1 MPEPVSTVSSSAPTD
16 EAPGLTPKDWQWAY
30 FAQDACNL
38 SGVAHQL
45 SRVLDRVW
53 AEARAADQGTD
64 HVNRHPLVLLYVA
77 KMADLAGL
85 AIDSGQSMT
94 TYCDAL
100 DTARR
105 AIGGDS

>member
-1 MPEPVSTVSSSAPTD
+1 MTSPVSTVPSSAPTD

-30 FAQDACNL
+30 YAQDACNL

-45 SRVLDRVW
+45 SRVLPRVW
-53 AEARAADQGTD
+53 AEARAAEQGTD
-64 HVNRHPLVLLYVA
+64 YVNRHPLVILYVA

-94 TYCDAL
+94 TYSDAL

-105 AIGGDS
+105 GIGGAA